1 MASQTPG
8 QVSGSLQVFFE
19 EPFYVGLFEKRE
31 AGRLRVCKITFGPEP
46 TDAQVLAY
54 VQQQYGQLLFSAPIK
69 GEKPAAGEKNH
80 KQRQRE
86 ARRQTAQAGIGTRAQ
101 QALQAQ
107 RELHKQEKKAHTKA
121 EREVEAA
128 RRFAMAQQKRKEKHR
143 GR

>member
-1 MASQTPG
+1 MASQTPE

-69 GEKPAAGEKNH
+69 GEKPAAGEKIISGGSGKPGGKRH
-80 KQRQRE
+80 
-86 ARRQTAQAGIGTRAQ
+86 RRG
-101 QALQAQ
+101 
-107 RELHKQEKKAHTKA
+107 
-121 EREVEAA
+121 
-128 RRFAMAQQKRKEKHR
+128 
-143 GR
+143 

>member
-1 MASQTPG
+1 MASQTPE
-8 QVSGSLQVFFE
+8 QASGSLQVFFE

-80 KQRQRE
+80 K
-86 ARRQTAQAGIGTRAQ
+86 RRQTAQAGIGTRSQ

-121 EREVEAA
+121 EREAEAA

>member
-1 MASQTPG
+1 M
-8 QVSGSLQVFFE
+8 
-19 EPFYVGLFEKRE
+19 
-31 AGRLRVCKITFGPEP
+31 CKITFGPEP

-80 KQRQRE
+80 KRRQRE
-86 ARRQTAQAGIGTRAQ
+86 ARRQTAQAGIGTRSQ

-121 EREVEAA
+121 EREAEAA